1 MLGKLCAALHAGPDA
16 YNKAAA
22 AWRAKFP
29 LAALPDPRKDFLV
42 CDGGSGRAERMRGPA
57 NFSRSFAEYMAGWL
71 RADISYDKGDRM
83 LEVAT
88 NIRFN
93 PEHFPSMSLRTMEQ
107 KLVKT
112 IFPNGHRTADIT
124 RPEDGDQK
132 IIFHYIPFTE
142 CVCRQ
147 LSRRVFAGHQYLE
160 TPGTPGWS
168 MSRRGAQGIQGPADS
183 VV

>member
-1 MLGKLCAALHAGPDA
+1 
-16 YNKAAA
+16 
-22 AWRAKFP
+22 
-29 LAALPDPRKDFLV
+29 
-42 CDGGSGRAERMRGPA
+42 
-57 NFSRSFAEYMAGWL
+57 
-71 RADISYDKGDRM
+71 M

-93 PEHFPSMSLRTMEQ
+93 PEHFQPESMSLRTMEQ

-112 IFPNGHRTADIT
+112 IFPNGHRTADLT

-142 CVCRQ
+142 CVTRQ
-147 LSRRVFAGHQYLE
+147 LSRRAFAGHHCRIS
-160 TPGTPGWS
+160 TWS
-168 MSRRGAQGIQGPADS
+168 MSHRGAQGIQGPADS